1 MDTHRCV
8 PALSVKVFPIR
19 KGFSCFDFVEDRYG
33 DLASLRRCFSLARSF
48 DFQTLVIEP
57 IPPRGMIQDEND
69 ELATL
74 FPGYACAVLER
85 LSFWRCDFDKA
96 SGIDSATDD
105 DLIGYAI
112 VKHDRIP
119 AKAKASGHVF
129 EAAFRKY
136 DHSHNCVPCRRL
148 YTVQVGNRDLSIP
161 GRLYCQQNE
170 LNKACAQVALRSL
183 LSAILPDGDIAYS
196 RINELARPAGKK
208 GWSPADGLSADQ
220 IRKVLDDL
228 GVGYRDINYGETEKK
243 DPAIRQSHPFQKY
256 LYAGIESGSGALLGF
271 SMAGPGLNEP
281 GKHIIPFFGHTFNK
295 DTWVPDAQQSY
306 FDVGGGMG
314 YLPSESWTS
323 SFLGHDDNFGPNY
336 CVPRLYV
343 RPEQVDYVSE
353 LLSPG
358 CRFSGVQAEAISIR
372 FVYSFHPN
380 IAKNA
385 NRWLRRLA
393 LYSHP
398 DVQQIVL
405 RAVSASRD
413 QYVAHLK
420 EIEDWDGH
428 RENPALPGLLA
439 HLLPPTLWVV
449 EISIPHLF
457 PANERKLGEVV
468 LDATNP
474 LDEAD
479 PLSFAPFRLAR
490 VPTQY
495 FLVSGVNKK
504 TPQFIKVPSSLESH
518 VELLR
523 L

>member
-1 MDTHRCV
+1 MDAHRRI
-8 PALSVKVFPIR
+8 PSLSADVIPIGR
-19 KGFSCFDFVEDRYG
+19 GFSCFDFVEDRYG
-33 DLASLRRCFSLARSF
+33 DKASIRRCFSLARSF
-48 DFQTLVIEP
+48 GFRTLVIEL
-57 IPPRGMIQDEND
+57 IPSIGLIQDEND
-69 ELATL
+69 ELAVL
-74 FPGYACAVLER
+74 FPSYVCASLER
-85 LSFWRCDFDKA
+85 LSFWRCAFDTVYGMDA
-96 SGIDSATDD
+96 VSADE
-105 DLIGYAI
+105 LVGYAI
-112 VKHDRIP
+112 VKRDQIS
-119 AKAKASGHVF
+119 AKTIDEWHVF
-129 EAAFRKY
+129 DAVFKKY
-136 DHSHNCVPCRRL
+136 DHSHNCVPCRRA
-148 YTVQVGNRDLSIP
+148 YIVRAGNRELSIP

-183 LSAILPDGDIAYS
+183 LAEILPAGDIAFR
-196 RINELARPAGKK
+196 RINELARSVGRT
-208 GWSPADGLSADQ
+208 GWLPADGLSAAQ

-228 GVGYRDINYGETEKK
+228 GIGYRDINYGESEKQ
-243 DPAIRQSHPFQKY
+243 DPNIRQTHPYQKY
-256 LYAGIESGSGALLGF
+256 VYAGVESGAGALLGF
-271 SMAGPGLNEP
+271 SLAGPGLSAP

-306 FDVGGGMG
+306 FDVGGGLG

-343 RPEQVDYVSE
+343 KPEQVDYVSE
-353 LLSPG
+353 LLAPG

-372 FVYSFHPN
+372 FVYSLYPN
-380 IAKNA
+380 IAKSS

-393 LYSHP
+393 FSADP
-398 DVQQIVL
+398 TVKNIVL
-405 RAVSASRD
+405 RAVSASRE

-420 EIEDWDGH
+420 AIEDWDGQ
-428 RENPALPGLLA
+428 REIDTLPELLA
-439 HLLPPTLWVV
+439 SILPSSLWVV

-468 LDATNP
+468 LDATKP

-495 FLVSGVNKK
+495 LLVSGIKK
-504 TPQFIKVPSSLESH
+504 KAPQFIEVPSALKSH
-518 VELLR
+518 VDLMR